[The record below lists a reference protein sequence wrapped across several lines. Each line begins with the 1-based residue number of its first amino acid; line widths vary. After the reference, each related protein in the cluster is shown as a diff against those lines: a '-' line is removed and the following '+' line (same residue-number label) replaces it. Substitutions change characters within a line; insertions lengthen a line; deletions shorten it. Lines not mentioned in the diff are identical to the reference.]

1 MSSLV
6 GVFWAFIWTIPI
18 PVGGM
23 FFPFWAFAL
32 YGYSNNIIWISY
44 FTPIVLMIVLGIYG
58 SGLAILNPFK
68 IKNVEIRS
76 GVSVSLK
83 TEISPSSRLKR
94 LGGFIID
101 YLILYIFINLFSQE
115 TNILIDPI
123 TSDVIDINITGGILN
138 SILLLFSIWF
148 IVYGVIPLLTKGSS
162 VGKLIFRTRLYKINE
177 NSIEIP
183 DSRTIFQRELL
194 RFIFI
199 AISTYGSYLFPNITN
214 LDSKFYLDLAL
225 FAIFFVSPYLTIFN
239 TQKSTIF
246 DSICKTTVASRNI
259 DFTSS
264 IKIEDYESFYN
275 KSDFEQPKLG
285 TEEEE

>member
-1 MSSLV
+1 MVIFITILIWISFLIYVYNAFIAMSSLV

-101 YLILYIFINLFSQE
+101 YLIL
-115 TNILIDPI
+115 
-123 TSDVIDINITGGILN
+123 
-138 SILLLFSIWF
+138 
-148 IVYGVIPLLTKGSS
+148 
-162 VGKLIFRTRLYKINE
+162 
-177 NSIEIP
+177 
-183 DSRTIFQRELL
+183 
-194 RFIFI
+194 
-199 AISTYGSYLFPNITN
+199 
-214 LDSKFYLDLAL
+214 
-225 FAIFFVSPYLTIFN
+225 
-239 TQKSTIF
+239 
-246 DSICKTTVASRNI
+246 
-259 DFTSS
+259 
-264 IKIEDYESFYN
+264 
-275 KSDFEQPKLG
+275 
-285 TEEEE
+285 